1 MKAQW
6 AGLERFIS
14 VRRHG
19 IRNNKPFD
27 SLTYHITSETLSSY
41 RLAGLV
47 RGHRRIEN
55 NLHWTKDV
63 ILNEDNCGI
72 REPHPAA
79 ILGIF
84 RDIAFNLLQMNGFKS
99 ITEGIS
105 AMGENIERL
114 WEIITQ
120 SPPKNAY
127 ILDG

>member
-1 MKAQW
+1 M
-6 AGLERFIS
+6 
-14 VRRHG
+14 
-19 IRNNKPFD
+19 
-27 SLTYHITSETLSSY
+27 
-41 RLAGLV
+41 
-47 RGHRRIEN
+47 
-55 NLHWTKDV
+55 

-105 AMGENIERL
+105 SMGEKIERL
-114 WEIITQ
+114 WKIVTQ

-127 ILDG
+127 LLSG